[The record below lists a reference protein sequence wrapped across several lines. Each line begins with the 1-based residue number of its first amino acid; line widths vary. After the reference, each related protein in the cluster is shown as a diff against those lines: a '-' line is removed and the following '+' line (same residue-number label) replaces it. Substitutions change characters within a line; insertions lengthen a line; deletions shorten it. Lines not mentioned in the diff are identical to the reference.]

1 MLMKKTCVQ
10 CGKEFEITQSEE
22 NFYKSKNLQ
31 LPKRCKECRAENKGK
46 KGSQSAADNSQ
57 ASKPQQTSK
66 KAQTSAAK
74 KPFGSK
80 GIIGI
85 IAFIVVA
92 ALALFGF
99 FGKGNTDS
107 GLSQPET
114 DAYFEE
120 YIPAEETQSSG
131 EATTK
136 PANDNPYADAPTVT
150 NDDNPLDENV
160 SFYIGED
167 EETTQKQN
175 TQHNDD
181 WTAPV
186 NTEKE
191 TQSSASYGSQTSEKS
206 YRFRNQKLLDQ
217 HYNKHGKEMGFK
229 SAAAYEAAASKVI
242 NNPNALHKI
251 EKEDGD
257 YVYYVKSSNEFVIL
271 STDGYIRTYFY
282 PSGGLDYYNR
292 Q

>member
-1 MLMKKTCVQ
+1 MKRTCIQ
-10 CGKEFEITQSEE
+10 CGKEFEITQSEI

-46 KGSQSAADNSQ
+46 KNSQSAADNSS
-57 ASKPQQTSK
+57 ASKPQQAGAK
-66 KAQTSAAK
+66 PQTAAAAK

-85 IAFIVVA
+85 IALIVVA
-92 ALALFGF
+92 VIAVFGF
-99 FGKGNTDS
+99 LGKGNTDS

-120 YIPAEETQSSG
+120 FIPSE
-131 EATTK
+131 
-136 PANDNPYADAPTVT
+136 
-150 NDDNPLDENV
+150 
-160 SFYIGED
+160 
-167 EETTQKQN
+167 
-175 TQHNDD
+175 
-181 WTAPV
+181 
-186 NTEKE
+186 E
-191 TQSSASYGSQTSEKS
+191 TQSSASSGSQTSTKN
-206 YRFRNQKLLDQ
+206 YYFRNQKLLDQ

-229 SAAAYEAAASKVI
+229 SAAAYEAAASAVI
-242 NNPNALHKI
+242 NNPNALHKT

-271 STDGYIRTYFY
+271 STDGYIRTYFN

>member
-1 MLMKKTCVQ
+1 MLMKRTCIQ
-10 CGKEFEITQSEE
+10 CGKEFEITQSEI

-46 KGSQSAADNSQ
+46 KNSQSAADNSS

-66 KAQTSAAK
+66 KTQTSAAK

-92 ALALFGF
+92 VIAVFGF

-120 YIPAEETQSSG
+120 FIPETGSQPESETAAET
-131 EATTK
+131 
-136 PANDNPYADAPTVT
+136 ANDNPYADAPTV
-150 NDDNPLDENV
+150 NADNNPLDENV

-167 EETTQKQN
+167 EETTKKQN

-181 WTAPV
+181 LTAPV
-186 NTEKE
+186 YTEKE
-191 TQSSASYGSQTSEKS
+191 TQSSASSGSQVSTKN
-206 YRFRNQKLLDQ
+206 YYFRNQKLLDQ

-242 NNPNALHKI
+242 NNPNALHKT

-271 STDGYIRTYFY
+271 STDGYIRTYFN